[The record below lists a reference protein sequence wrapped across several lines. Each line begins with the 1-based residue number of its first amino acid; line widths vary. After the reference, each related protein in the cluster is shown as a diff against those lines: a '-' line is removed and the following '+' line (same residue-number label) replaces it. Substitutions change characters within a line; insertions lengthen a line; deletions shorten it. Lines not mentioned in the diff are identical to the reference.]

1 MHRCQLFCRNQG
13 IYLDEYM
20 QVGWHWLFHD
30 QGACRIKAGLLIYS
44 GNQWSG
50 FNMIGTSVMKESR
63 CTSPIIHRKSV
74 LTCCKAEFAFLF
86 CFFSIWLFFHKYSR
100 LTGQQV
106 KEKAVSWYPFYHFH
120 PLHRQLDII
129 RVIAAESSP
138 LRTAGSPTWTE
149 NLWYT
154 LFRIHCFYTC
164 TCSCCC

>member
-30 QGACRIKAGLLIYS
+30 EGACRIKAGLLIYS

-50 FNMIGTSVMKESR
+50 FNMRGTSVMKESR

-86 CFFSIWLFFHKYSR
+86 CFFFY
-100 LTGQQV
+100 LTFLSQI
-106 KEKAVSWYPFYHFH
+106 FTTH
-120 PLHRQLDII
+120 
-129 RVIAAESSP
+129 
-138 LRTAGSPTWTE
+138 RTAGEGKGYLLISFLPLPPTSQTIRH
-149 NLWYT
+149 YPS
-154 LFRIHCFYTC
+154 Y
-164 TCSCCC
+164 CCRELTSVHSWQPDLNRKPLVHAL